1 MLKAL
6 LEAWSCG
13 RFFLINSAAFF
24 ASKKKQCCVLYG
36 LS

>member
-24 ASKKKQCCVLYG
+24 ASKKTVLR
-36 LS
+36 SVRS